1 MESESEPECS
11 SVEPLI
17 FPCLPDCNSYWH
29 HQLRHQNKVSP
40 SHFVIPP
47 PPPPKQKN
55 PRELP
60 PLAPNS
66 SEPTLIRSSFD
77 RSYNRLVPAG
87 SFLSQGLLSSELS
100 SGDLTAD
107 TLVFIPPADDQDH
120 TTSGGSAPIPVCADV
135 LEHTHQAM
143 KNAKVH
149 AIQINYRHPAQT
161 VDFDRVGDILDV
173 VSSVTNYHRNF
184 SDVMLETAKI
194 TDSDLHFIPDNCR
207 MGSIPVPNKEGDRVP
222 IVAQS
227 IFGGKKSDT
236 EEVVGSS
243 SDSSNV
249 TLISFLQKET
259 DGDLDDEIPDHVSTA
274 SISALALLKKIVKA
288 WKDPKDAA
296 IGNDNMCM
304 QLMSAS
310 YMDAYRKL
318 AKSLKKAKTDLENVG
333 GDKQTDFW

>member
-1 MESESEPECS
+1 
-11 SVEPLI
+11 
-17 FPCLPDCNSYWH
+17 
-29 HQLRHQNKVSP
+29 
-40 SHFVIPP
+40 
-47 PPPPKQKN
+47 
-55 PRELP
+55 
-60 PLAPNS
+60 
-66 SEPTLIRSSFD
+66 
-77 RSYNRLVPAG
+77 LVPAG

-120 TTSGGSAPIPVCADV
+120 TTSGGSVPIPVCADV

-227 IFGGKKSDT
+227 IFGGKKTDT

-274 SISALALLKKIVKA
+274 SISALALLKKIVNA

-296 IGNDNMCM
+296 IGKDNMCM
-304 QLMSAS
+304 QMMSAS